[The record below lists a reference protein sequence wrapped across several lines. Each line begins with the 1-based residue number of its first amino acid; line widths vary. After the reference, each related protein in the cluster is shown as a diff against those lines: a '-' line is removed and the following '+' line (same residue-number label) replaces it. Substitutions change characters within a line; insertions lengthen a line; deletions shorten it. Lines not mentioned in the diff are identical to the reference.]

1 MGGRASVARIAHW
14 ITENYPVTALP
25 LREIGLRNAEDD
37 EIFAAA
43 RTAPA
48 NVLTKDS
55 DFVRLLEQHG
65 SPPKIYGSHAATHP
79 TLRYGRFSNDSFQQP

>member
-1 MGGRASVARIAHW
+1 MTIWVDAHLSPRIARW

-43 RTAPA
+43 RAAAA

-55 DFVRLLEQHG
+55 EFRPA
-65 SPPKIYGSHAATHP
+65 SRAA
-79 TLRYGRFSNDSFQQP
+79 RKSSEDSLAQEE